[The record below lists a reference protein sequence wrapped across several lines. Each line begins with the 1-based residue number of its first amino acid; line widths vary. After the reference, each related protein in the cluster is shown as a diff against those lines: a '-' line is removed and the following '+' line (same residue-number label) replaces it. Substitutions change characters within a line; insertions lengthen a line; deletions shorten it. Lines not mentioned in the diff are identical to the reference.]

1 MSSKKDLLERMQK
14 SERVVRRR
22 AAAPAPAA
30 EAATKPEPAA
40 PSGRKTVIRRRRA
53 DRGGSS
59 RPAAEARPTT
69 AVRRST
75 TDTARPGSSL
85 RRSDRPAPPRFNE
98 PKEPEVVA
106 EAPAAPEAVV
116 EAPKPEPV
124 VEAPKAAE
132 PVVEAPK
139 AESVAAEAPKAEP
152 VAAEAPKAEPVAEAP
167 KAEPVAAEAPKA
179 DAPVA
184 EAPVAAAPVE
194 EKPAP
199 TPAKP
204 TGRGALNRLPGLGSA
219 VVSPP
224 PGYDPSNPDAFRRRQ
239 EAQRARAQALGQTR
253 LGTVGGRTEED
264 RRTEAARGDAP
275 PTTGR
280 NERGTKTNEREG
292 RPKNTRGRGRRG
304 MQERH
309 VMDRVPRVRKP
320 KRRKGPKIASPKAK
334 AQKRKVFVDST
345 ISVKQ
350 FAHEMG
356 VKANQVL
363 KVLMQLGVMCS
374 INDQID
380 YETAEMVAPE
390 FEYEVVNVGFQ
401 EDKVLIQEKVVDDD
415 PDAIARPPVVTIMGH
430 VDHGKT
436 TLLDSIRKADVASGE
451 AGGITQHIGA
461 YQVERGGNVISF
473 IDTPGHAAFT
483 EMRARGANAT
493 DIVILV
499 VAADDGVM
507 PQTVESIN
515 HTKAAGVP
523 IIVAVNKCDKPG
535 VNPSVIRTK
544 MMDFELVAE
553 DFGGD
558 VIFVDVSAL
567 TGDGVDA
574 LLDAVLLVAELAEFK
589 ANPNRHAEGVVL
601 EARVERGRGCVAT
614 VLVQKGTLKPK
625 DPIVLGA
632 VYGKVRAMQDHNG
645 KRMKTAGPSA
655 PVEIIGLNEVP
666 AAGDTFVVVKNDK
679 DARALAGHRAE
690 EIKRQASSANKK
702 LTLQDLFAKRAEGEQ
717 QKLNLILRA
726 DVQGSLEAIKSSV
739 DNLAVD
745 GADVNVLHSAV
756 GAVSESDI
764 TLAAT
769 YNGIVIG
776 FNVRPD
782 AKARRAAESK
792 QVEVRHYKVI
802 YEMLEDLENALKG
815 LLAPVYEENI
825 LGHAAIRAT
834 FPIPKVGTV
843 AGCFIVDGKVM
854 RGTQVRLTRQ
864 GVVIYD
870 GKLNSLKRFKDDVKE
885 VANGYECGLGLEN
898 FNDIKVGDEL
908 ECYRVVQVART

>member
-69 AVRRST
+69 AVRRSA

-85 RRSDRPAPPRFNE
+85 RRSERPAPPRFNE

-106 EAPAAPEAVV
+106 DAPATEPVLDAATPEPVVEAATPEPVVEAAAPEPVV
-116 EAPKPEPV
+116 EAAKPEPV
-124 VEAPKAAE
+124 VEAAKPE
-132 PVVEAPK
+132 PVVEA
-139 AESVAAEAPKAEP
+139 AEP
-152 VAAEAPKAEPVAEAP
+152 EPVVEAAKPEPVAEAATP
-167 KAEPVAAEAPKA
+167 AATAKKVE
-179 DAPVA
+179 DAPP
-184 EAPVAAAPVE
+184 AP
-194 EKPAP
+194 P

-275 PTTGR
+275 VTPGR
-280 NERGTKTNEREG
+280 NERGTKTNEKEG

-356 VKANQVL
+356 VKSNEVL
-363 KVLMQLGVMCS
+363 KVLLQLSVMVS

-401 EDKVLIQEKVVDDD
+401 EDKVLIQEEPVEDD
-415 PDAIARPPVVTIMGH
+415 PGAVARPPVVTIMGH

-461 YQVERGGNVISF
+461 YQVERGGHVISF

-507 PQTVESIN
+507 PQTIESIN

-535 VNPSVIRTK
+535 VNPAVIRTK
-544 MMDFELVAE
+544 MMEFELVAE
-553 DFGGD
+553 DFGGE
-558 VIFVDVSAL
+558 VMFVDVSAL

-625 DPIVLGA
+625 DPIVLGP

-645 KRMKTAGPSA
+645 KVMKTAGPSA
-655 PVEIIGLNEVP
+655 PVEIIGLNDVP
-666 AAGDTFVVVKNDK
+666 SAGDTFVVVKNDK
-679 DARALAGHRAE
+679 DARALATHRAE

-726 DVQGSLEAIKSSV
+726 DVHGSLEAIRSSV
-739 DNLAVD
+739 ANLAVE

-815 LLAPVYEENI
+815 LLAPVYEEDI
-825 LGHAAIRAT
+825 LGHAAIRAI

-870 GKLNSLKRFKDDVKE
+870 GKLNSLKRFKEDVKE
-885 VANGYECGLGLEN
+885 VTNGYECGLGLEN

-908 ECYRVVQVART
+908 ECYQVVQVART